1 MVKLRGMAK
10 DLLIEIG
17 TEDIPSRFIPGAME
31 SLKGMLKEGFDSH
44 NLGFKG
50 IHTFGTPRRLGAWV
64 EGVDERQADRMVEI
78 LGPAKRVAFD
88 EKGNPTK
95 AAEGFAKVQG
105 VGVTDLKIV
114 QTEKGEYIC
123 ARKRIKGERTEVI
136 MSDLLPKVITSIPF
150 PKVMRW
156 GDGDIT
162 FARPIHWVLALLGS
176 SLIPFQVG
184 RVKSGAISYGHRFL
198 RPKPFRVKGVRDY
211 LKRMEDS
218 YVILDPEERRSLIEK
233 GMEEVSMKVNGMV
246 LKDEELL
253 DEVIN
258 LVEYPVVLRGSFDK
272 GFLSLPKEVVINAM
286 REHQRYF
293 SVVDTNGNLL
303 PYFITISNTPA
314 KDLDVVVKGNE
325 RVLMARLNDARFYF
339 EKDIKIP
346 LAERLEALKGVVFQS
361 RLGTSYEKVQRFTRL
376 AVYIGSKIG
385 FCEAMGEGERVE
397 DFLKVGIREG
407 SPTNSEPRTPNPKFI
422 LGRSAML
429 CKADLTSGM
438 VGEFPNL
445 QGIVG
450 REYALR
456 SGEDPEVAKAIYEH
470 YLPLSAGGELPSD
483 LTGAIIGIADR
494 MDTICG
500 CFGVGL
506 IPTGTTDPYALR
518 RHALAII
525 AIILDKDFKVSIY
538 DIVDTSLLY
547 LRDKLTKPLHET
559 RMGVLEFFK
568 ERLRHQLL
576 SQGYSFDVVDA
587 VLTAEWYDI
596 VDTVKRVKALEGFK
610 KDMAYPSLVIAFK
623 RVSNILKGFE
633 FKDERPDPLLLE
645 DPAEKGL
652 FNVAER
658 IAPEMERCCG
668 DGNYEKAFEGL
679 TSLKGP
685 IDTFF
690 DKVMVIAED
699 EKVRRNRLLLLN
711 YIRNLYRRIADL
723 SKLII

>member
-1 MVKLRGMAK
+1 MAK

-17 TEDIPSRFIPGAME
+17 TEDLPSRFIPGAME

-136 MSDLLPKVITSIPF
+136 MSDLLPKVIASIPF
-150 PKVMRW
+150 PKAMRW
-156 GDGDIT
+156 GDGEIT

-211 LKRMEDS
+211 LKRMKDS
-218 YVILDPEERRSLIEK
+218 YVILDPQERRSLIEK
-233 GMEEVSMKVNGMV
+233 GMEEVSINVNGMV

-253 DEVIN
+253 DGVIN

-293 SVVDTNGNLL
+293 SVVDTNGNPL

-314 KDLDVVVKGNE
+314 KDLEVVVKGNE
-325 RVLMARLNDARFYF
+325 RVLRARLNDARFYF

-346 LAERLEALKGVVFQS
+346 LKDRVEALKGVVFQA
-361 RLGTSYEKVQRFTRL
+361 RLGTSYEKVERFTRL
-376 AVYIGSKIG
+376 AVYIGSEID
-385 FCEAMGEGERVE
+385 FCNGMDALERAE
-397 DFLKVGIREG
+397 DFL
-407 SPTNSEPRTPNPKFI
+407 TPGYNPISYDRSKTNPKFLKKLI
-422 LGRSAML
+422 IGRAAML
-429 CKADLTSGM
+429 CKADLVSGM
-438 VGEFPNL
+438 VGEFPKL
-445 QGIVG
+445 QGIMG
-450 REYALR
+450 REYAIH
-456 SGEDPEVAKAIYEH
+456 SGEDHEVAMAIYEH
-470 YLPLSAGGELPSD
+470 YLPLSSGGGLPAEPP
-483 LTGAIIGIADR
+483 GAIIGIADR

-518 RHALAII
+518 RHALGII
-525 AIILDKDFKVSIY
+525 AIILDKGFKVSIY
-538 DIVDTSLLY
+538 DIVDTSLQY

-559 RMGVLEFFK
+559 RMEVLEFFK
-568 ERLRHQLL
+568 ERLRHQFL

-596 VDTVKRVKALEGFK
+596 VDTVKRIKALEGFK
-610 KDMAYPSLVIAFK
+610 KDPSYPALVTAFK

-633 FKDERPDPLLLE
+633 FKERTEPSLFE
-645 DPAEKGL
+645 DPVERGL
-652 FNVAER
+652 FNVVEK
-658 IAPEMERCCG
+658 IAPEMERCWEEG
-668 DGNYEKAFEGL
+668 DYEKAFEGL

-690 DKVMVIAED
+690 DKVMVMVED
-699 EKVRRNRLLLLN
+699 ERVRKNRLLLLN
-711 YIRNLYRRIADL
+711 NIRNLYLRIADL
-723 SKLII
+723 SKLIIQG